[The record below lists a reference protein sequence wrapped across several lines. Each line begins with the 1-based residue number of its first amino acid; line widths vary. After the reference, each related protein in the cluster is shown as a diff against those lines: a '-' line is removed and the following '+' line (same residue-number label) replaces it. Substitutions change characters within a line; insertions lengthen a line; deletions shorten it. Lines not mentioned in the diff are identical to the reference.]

1 MENFDTLRSNDSN
14 DVMKYMSDVM
24 TRLSRIENESSL
36 KDRQLYNYDLEVKRL
51 QQENLNLKN
60 QINYYKQIEAT
71 LNNSMNM
78 IKNTGEQIRNNALK
92 EREVIISDAKNNAS
106 RILND
111 ALIRAEKVNFEA
123 DKLKKYVVI
132 YKNKVRSLIEC
143 QLEVIDDIDKV
154 DV

>member
-1 MENFDTLRSNDSN
+1 MNNTLRSENPN
-14 DVMKYMSDVM
+14 DVMKYLSDVM
-24 TRLSRIENESSL
+24 TRLSQIESDNSL

-51 QQENLNLKN
+51 QQENLNLRN

-78 IKNTGEQIRNNALK
+78 IRSTGEQIRNNALK
-92 EREVIISDAKNNAS
+92 EREVILIDAKNNAS

-111 ALIRAEKVNFEA
+111 ALIRAEKVSMET
-123 DKLKKYVVI
+123 DKLKKDLII

-143 QLEVIDDIDKV
+143 QLEMIDDIEKV
-154 DV
+154 DI

>member
-1 MENFDTLRSNDSN
+1 MENFNTLRSDNPN
-14 DVMKYMSDVM
+14 DVMKYLGEVM
-24 TRLSRIENESSL
+24 NRLSQIESENSL

-51 QQENLNLKN
+51 QQENLSLSN

-78 IKNTGEQIRNNALK
+78 IKNTGEQIRNNAMK

-111 ALIRAEKVNFEA
+111 ALIRAEKVSMET
-123 DKLKKYVVI
+123 DKMKKDLII

-143 QLEVIDDIDKV
+143 QLEIIDDIEKV
-154 DV
+154 DI

>member
-1 MENFDTLRSNDSN
+1 M
-14 DVMKYMSDVM
+14 
-24 TRLSRIENESSL
+24 
-36 KDRQLYNYDLEVKRL
+36 
-51 QQENLNLKN
+51 NLNLKN

-71 LNNSMNM
+71 LNNSMSM
-78 IKNTGEQIRNNALK
+78 IKTTGDNIRNSALK

-123 DKLKKYVVI
+123 DKVKKDIVI

-154 DV
+154 DI

>member
-1 MENFDTLRSNDSN
+1 MENFDALRSNPN
-14 DVMKYMSDVM
+14 DVMKYLNDVM
-24 TRLSRIENESSL
+24 NKLSQIESDNSL

-78 IKNTGEQIRNNALK
+78 VRSTGEQIRSNALK

-111 ALIRAEKVNFEA
+111 ALIKAERVSMEA
-123 DKLKKYVVI
+123 DKLKKDVVI

-143 QLEVIDDIDKV
+143 QLEIIDDIDKI
-154 DV
+154 DI